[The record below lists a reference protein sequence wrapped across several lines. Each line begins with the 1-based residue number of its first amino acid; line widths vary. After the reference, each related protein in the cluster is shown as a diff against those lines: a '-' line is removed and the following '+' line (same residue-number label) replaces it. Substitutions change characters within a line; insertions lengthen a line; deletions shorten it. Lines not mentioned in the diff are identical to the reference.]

1 MAIGLNGL
9 AHECN
14 IICNEINILE
24 ITNNNILSKRQIKSA
39 VQKAITEQNRNNMLS
54 FKKVAD
60 RVSGNSSDDN
70 YLDRMGLTQS
80 RIWIRYRA
88 RAIKGIK
95 ANHKRSWKNDRN
107 GGVWQSGISKSLAEY
122 VQCYSALSMYSH
134 L

>member
-54 FKKVAD
+54 LKKVAD
-60 RVSGNSSDDN
+60 RVSENSSDNN
-70 YLDRMGLTQS
+70 YLDIMGLTHS
-80 RIWIRYRA
+80 RFWIRCRA
-88 RAIKGIK
+88 RAIKGHGK
-95 ANHKRSWKNDRN
+95 
-107 GGVWQSGISKSLAEY
+107 
-122 VQCYSALSMYSH
+122 MT
-134 L
+134 